1 MEGWERGE
9 VIRNPILRK
18 FNSNLNFCV
27 FLLQIIHMRTNIE
40 IDDTLMEKALKAGN
54 SKTKK
59 QVVEKALELYV
70 RMKNQEKLLDLWG
83 KIEIDEE
90 AYK

>member
-1 MEGWERGE
+1 MQ
-9 VIRNPILRK
+9 VKYFNLVCVYLFKIL
-18 FNSNLNFCV
+18 
-27 FLLQIIHMRTNIE
+27 HMRTNIE
-40 IDDTLMEKALKAGN
+40 INDQLMEKALKAGRF
-54 SKTKK
+54 KTKK

-70 RMKNQEKLLDLWG
+70 RLQNQEKLLDLWG

>member
-1 MEGWERGE
+1 
-9 VIRNPILRK
+9 
-18 FNSNLNFCV
+18 
-27 FLLQIIHMRTNIE
+27 MRTNID
-40 IDDTLMEKALKAGN
+40 IDDVLMQKALKVGN

-70 RMKNQEKLLDLWG
+70 RMKNQEKLLNLWG

>member
-1 MEGWERGE
+1 
-9 VIRNPILRK
+9 
-18 FNSNLNFCV
+18 
-27 FLLQIIHMRTNIE
+27 MRTNID
-40 IDDTLMEKALKAGN
+40 IDDGLMQKALKVGN

-70 RMKNQEKLLDLWG
+70 RMKNQEKLLNLWG

-90 AYK
+90 SYK